1 MMSGRRAWPVTARA
15 GAEPGL
21 MLPAWRRVLES
32 RWRQRLAA
40 VTSLSLAYHEAEE
53 RSGGVRRSGDPAE
66 AGKLLRLMQG
76 AVAARRALFD
86 TEEALARLSA
96 GRYGRCEQCAGAISA
111 TRLTLEP
118 EARYCGRC
126 AATISTG
133 PSRPAH
139 PRSAPAGHP

>member
-1 MMSGRRAWPVTARA
+1 MMSGRSAWPAVLPAA
-15 GAEPGL
+15 SEPGL
-21 MLPAWRRVLES
+21 MLPAWRRMLES

-53 RSGGVRRSGDPAE
+53 ERSRGGLRPGGRAE
-66 AGKLLRLMQG
+66 VGQLLRLMQG
-76 AVAARRALFD
+76 AIAARRALFD

-96 GRYGRCEQCAGAISA
+96 GRYGRCEQCAGPVSA
-111 TRLTLEP
+111 ARLTMEP

-133 PSRPAH
+133 PPRPVH
-139 PRSAPAGHP
+139 PRSAPAG

>member
-1 MMSGRRAWPVTARA
+1 
-15 GAEPGL
+15 
-21 MLPAWRRVLES
+21 MLPAWRRLLES
-32 RWRQRLAA
+32 RWRQRLTA

-53 RSGGVRRSGDPAE
+53 RVGGVLRSGDQAD

-111 TRLTLEP
+111 ARLTLEP
-118 EARYCGRC
+118 EARYCVRC

-139 PRSAPAGHP
+139 PRSVPAGSP

>member
-1 MMSGRRAWPVTARA
+1 MMTGRRAGPA
-15 GAEPGL
+15 GSEPGL
-21 MLPAWRRVLES
+21 MLPAWRRLLES

-53 RSGGVRRSGDPAE
+53 RSGGGLRAGGQGE
-66 AGKLLRLMQG
+66 ARTLLGLRHG

-111 TRLTLEP
+111 ARLSREP
-118 EARYCGRC
+118 EARYCTRC
-126 AATISTG
+126 AATLSTG
-133 PSRPAH
+133 SSPSAH
-139 PRSAPAGHP
+139 PRSVPTGYPGRMA

>member
-1 MMSGRRAWPVTARA
+1 MSGRSA
-15 GAEPGL
+15 GSVVRPAPSEPQL
-21 MLPAWRRVLES
+21 MLPAWRRLLES

-53 RSGGVRRSGDPAE
+53 RSRRSLRPGGQAE
-66 AGKLLRLMQG
+66 AGQLRRLMRG

-96 GRYGRCEQCAGAISA
+96 GRYGRCEQCAGPISA
-111 TRLTLEP
+111 ARLTLEP

-133 PSRPAH
+133 PPRSAH
-139 PRSAPAGHP
+139 PRSAPAG

>member
-1 MMSGRRAWPVTARA
+1 MITGRPAWPAARSA
-15 GAEPGL
+15 GSEPGL
-21 MLPAWRRVLES
+21 MLPAWRRLLES

-53 RSGGVRRSGDPAE
+53 RTGGGLRADGQAE
-66 AGKLLRLMQG
+66 ARTLRRLRHG

-96 GRYGRCEQCAGAISA
+96 GRYGRCEQCAGPIPAA
-111 TRLTLEP
+111 RLTLEP

-126 AATISTG
+126 ALSTG

-139 PRSAPAGHP
+139 PRSAPAGYP